1 MSSSGFDGFFLGLC
15 RFSHSLDEPRPTRTP
30 RPPPEAC
37 WFCLSSPNIDTHL
50 VVSVGDHCYCA
61 LAKGPLCAGHVLVL
75 PIEHQPSTI
84 SLSLDAQMELEK
96 YKYAIR
102 ECFRAQGKAAIFFE
116 RYLQLRAGTHAHL
129 QVLLTVIVLVISLA
143 IYNCLEPEL
152 EFFLF

>member
-1 MSSSGFDGFFLGLC
+1 MGVC